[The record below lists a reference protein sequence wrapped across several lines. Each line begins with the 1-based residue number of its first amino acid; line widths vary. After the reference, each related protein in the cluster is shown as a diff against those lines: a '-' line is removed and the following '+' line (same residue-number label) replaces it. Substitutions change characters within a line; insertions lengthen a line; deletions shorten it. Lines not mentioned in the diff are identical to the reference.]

1 MFIIYCLFSVV
12 VKLSE
17 SSVFSIII
25 GHFFL
30 LSEVRFLKA
39 AIGKWCESRLRARI
53 LVERE
58 RAGSLKPGKSGLGP
72 FWVVELFRFFLCF
85 SQI

>member
-25 GHFFL
+25 GHFFFT
-30 LSEVRFLKA
+30 ERGEIF
-39 AIGKWCESRLRARI
+39 ESRDRQM
-53 LVERE
+53 V
-58 RAGSLKPGKSGLGP
+58 
-72 FWVVELFRFFLCF
+72 
-85 SQI
+85 